1 MRQVLFLPG
10 ITIPAM
16 VQLVE
21 AHGLQPVGVD
31 PVSPQKMLPAKLAH
45 LVTPKTKMVA
55 RQGFRASLFNR
66 IEIVSIQCL
75 GNGCFTWYL

>member
-31 PVSPQKMLPAKLAH
+31 PVSPQKMLPTKLAH

-55 RQGFRASLFNR
+55 RQGFWASLFNPFGIVR
-66 IEIVSIQCL
+66 I
-75 GNGCFTWYL
+75 

>member
-1 MRQVLFLPG
+1 
-10 ITIPAM
+10 M

-31 PVSPQKMLPAKLAH
+31 PVSPEKMLPAKLAH

-55 RQGFRASLFNR
+55 RQGFWASLFSPFGIVR
-66 IEIVSIQCL
+66 I
-75 GNGCFTWYL
+75 